1 MRGACLEMKL
11 LEYLRPEHIVL
22 DLEARDS
29 AEVIQTLVRR
39 IPELEAVAD
48 PAAVAEALLAREAAH
63 TTALDSGVAVPHATV
78 AGLDR
83 PLLVVGVS
91 RDGVRYGPAGLE
103 PVQVFFLLLSPPER
117 AALHIKLLA
126 RIARLVRRPG
136 LVERLGGAAS
146 PEAVFRE
153 LERVD
158 AQHV

>member
-1 MRGACLEMKL
+1 MKL

-48 PAAVAEALLAREAAH
+48 PATVTEMLLAREAAH
-63 TTALDSGVAVPHATV
+63 TTAMDNGVAVPHGTV
-78 AGLDR
+78 AGLER
-83 PLLVVGVS
+83 PLLLVAVS
-91 RDGVRYGPAGLE
+91 REGVRYGPAGLE
-103 PVQVFFLLLSPPER
+103 PIRVFFLLLSPPEQ
-117 AALHIKLLA
+117 AGLHIKLLA
-126 RIARLVRRPG
+126 RIARLVRHPG
-136 LVERLGGAAS
+136 LLERLEGATS
-146 PEAVFRE
+146 PGAVFQE